1 MKPRLKRRDF
11 LKTLGM
17 GAAALSV
24 SSFQGCG
31 RKPAART
38 GPPNFV
44 VIFTDD
50 QGYADVGC
58 FGAEGFET
66 PNLDRMAKQG
76 MRFTSFYVSQ
86 AVCSASRSSLI
97 TGCYP
102 NRVSIYGALGPRAEI
117 GLNPEEE
124 TIAEVLKKKGY
135 ACGIF
140 GKWHLGHHREF
151 LPLQQGFDEY
161 LGLPYSNDMWPVWYD
176 GTPSPQDHNKAT
188 YPYLPLIDGYETV
201 EKLTTMED
209 IDMLTTRY
217 TERAVRFIEKNKDR
231 PFFLY
236 VPHSMPHT
244 PLGVSDKFRGKSQ
257 QGKYG
262 DVIME
267 IDWSVGQI
275 LKALKKHNLEN
286 NTLVVFTSDNGPW
299 LNFGKHAGSVG
310 PLREG
315 KGTSWEGGQRVPCI
329 MRWPGHI
336 PKGRDC
342 DNIASTMDLLPTF
355 AAIAGSPLP
364 KNKID
369 GVNILSLLEGKPE
382 ANPRDHLFYYYGRP
396 LQAVRQ
402 GKWKLHFPHG
412 YRSYE
417 GVEPGKNGLPGP
429 YGHGETG
436 LELYDLKN
444 DIGERHDVADQYP
457 EVVEKL
463 QALGEKAREELG
475 DGKLIGKGVRP
486 CGRVSPS
493 EKEK

>member
-1 MKPRLKRRDF
+1 MKTPLKRRDF

-17 GAAALSV
+17 GAAALSLP
-24 SSFQGCG
+24 SYSGCG
-31 RKPAART
+31 RKHAARE

-58 FGAEGFET
+58 FGAKGFET
-66 PNLDRMAKQG
+66 PNLDRMATNG

-86 AVCSASRSSLI
+86 AVCSASRASLI

-102 NRVSIYGALGPRAEI
+102 NRVSIYGALGPHAQI

-124 TIAEVLKKKGY
+124 TIAEVLKKSGY

-151 LPLQQGFDEY
+151 LPLQHGFDEY

-176 GTPSPQDHNKAT
+176 GTPTAKDHRKAT
-188 YPYLPLIDGYETV
+188 HPNLPLIDGNETI
-201 EKLTTMED
+201 EELTKMED
-209 IDMLTTRY
+209 QDMLTTRY

-267 IDWSVGQI
+267 IDWSAGQI

-299 LNFGKHAGSVG
+299 LNFGKHAGSTG

-336 PKGRDC
+336 PADTVC
-342 DNIASTMDLLPTF
+342 DKMASTMDLLPTF
-355 AAIAGSPLP
+355 AAISGAALP
-364 KNKID
+364 KKKID
-369 GVNILSLLEGKPE
+369 GVNILSLLEGQPD

-396 LQAVRQ
+396 LQCVRQ
-402 GKWKLHFPHG
+402 GKWKLHFPHK
-412 YRSYE
+412 YRSYK
-417 GVEPGKNGLPGP
+417 GVEPGKDGLPGP
-429 YGHGETG
+429 TARGETS
-436 LELYDLKN
+436 LELYDLEN
-444 DIGERHDVADQYP
+444 DIGERHNVADKHP
-457 EVVEKL
+457 EIVKRL
-463 QALGEKAREELG
+463 QALGEIAREELG
-475 DGKLIGKGVRP
+475 DGKDRIGKGVRP
-486 CGRVSPS
+486 CGRVTQPD
-493 EKEK
+493 E

>member
-1 MKPRLKRRDF
+1 MKDQLNRRDF
-11 LKTLGM
+11 LKSIGL
-17 GAAALSV
+17 GAAALPFASCAL
-24 SSFQGCG
+24 F
-31 RKPAART
+31 RKRL
-38 GPPNFV
+38 PNFV

-58 FGAEGFET
+58 YGAQGFET
-66 PNLDRMAKQG
+66 PNLDRMAEEG

-102 NRVSIYGALGPRAEI
+102 NRVSIYGALGPHAQI

-124 TIAEVLKKKGY
+124 TIAEILKNKEY
-135 ACGIF
+135 TCGIF
-140 GKWHLGHHREF
+140 GKWHLGHHKEF
-151 LPLQQGFDEY
+151 LPLQHGFDEY

-176 GTPSPQDHNKAT
+176 GTPTPQDHNKAT
-188 YPYLPLIDGYETV
+188 YPPLPLIDGNETSEV
-201 EKLTTMED
+201 LTKMED
-209 IDMLTTRY
+209 QDRLTTRY
-217 TERAVRFIEKNKDR
+217 TERAVRFIDKNKDR

-267 IDWSVGQI
+267 IDWSVGEI
-275 LKALKKHNLEN
+275 LKTLKKHKLEK

-299 LNFGKHAGSVG
+299 LNFGTHAGSTG

-336 PKGRDC
+336 PQGTVCNKM
-342 DNIASTMDLLPTF
+342 ASTLDLLPTF
-355 AAIAGSPLP
+355 AAISGAPMP

-369 GVNILSLLEGKPE
+369 GVNILPLLEGNPD

-396 LQAVRQ
+396 LQCVRQ

-412 YRSYE
+412 YRTYE

-429 YGHGETG
+429 YAHGETG
-436 LELYDLKN
+436 LELYDLEN
-444 DIGERHDVADQYP
+444 DIGERRNVADKHP
-457 EVVEKL
+457 EVVAQL
-463 QALGEKAREELG
+463 QTLGEKAREELG
-475 DGKLIGKGVRP
+475 DGKERIGKGVRP
-486 CGRVSPS
+486 CGRVIQPD
-493 EKEK
+493 K

>member
-1 MKPRLKRRDF
+1 MKDQLHRRDF
-11 LKTLGM
+11 LKSIGW
-17 GAAALSV
+17 GAAALPFASC
-24 SSFQGCG
+24 SLF
-31 RKPAART
+31 RKRL
-38 GPPNFV
+38 PNFV

-58 FGAEGFET
+58 YGAKGFET
-66 PNLDRMAKQG
+66 PNLDRMAADG

-102 NRVSIYGALGPRAEI
+102 NRVSIYGALGPHAQI

-135 ACGIF
+135 TCGIF
-140 GKWHLGHHREF
+140 GKWHLGHHKEF
-151 LPLQQGFDEY
+151 LPLQHGFDEY

-176 GTPSPQDHNKAT
+176 GTPTPQDHNKAT
-188 YPYLPLIDGYETV
+188 YPLLPLIDGNETI
-201 EKLTTMED
+201 EELTKMED
-209 IDMLTTRY
+209 QDMLTTRY

-267 IDWSVGQI
+267 IDWSVGEI
-275 LKALKKHNLEN
+275 LNTLKKHNLEN

-299 LNFGKHAGSVG
+299 LNFGKHAGSTG

-336 PKGRDC
+336 PQGRVC
-342 DNIASTMDLLPTF
+342 DKMASTLDLLPTF
-355 AAIAGSPLP
+355 AAIAGAPLP
-364 KNKID
+364 KKKID
-369 GVNILSLLEGKPE
+369 GVNILPLVEGNPD

-396 LQAVRQ
+396 LQCVRQ

-412 YRSYE
+412 YRSYK

-429 YGHGETG
+429 YARGKTG
-436 LELYDLKN
+436 IELYDLEN
-444 DIGERHDVADQYP
+444 DIGEKHNVADQYP
-457 EVVEKL
+457 EVVEQL

-475 DGKLIGKGVRP
+475 HGKERIGKGVRP
-486 CGRVSPS
+486 AGRVIQPD
-493 EKEK
+493 K